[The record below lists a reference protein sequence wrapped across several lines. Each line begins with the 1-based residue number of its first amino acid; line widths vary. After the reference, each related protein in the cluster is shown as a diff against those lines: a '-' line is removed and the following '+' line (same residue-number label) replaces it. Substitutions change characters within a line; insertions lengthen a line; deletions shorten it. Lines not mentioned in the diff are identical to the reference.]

1 MRNDDSTEESN
12 NEDEKEDI
20 YDDGNDG
27 YHDDNKHDGAY
38 DADLG
43 LAGKKLRERIEDLLE
58 MKLNMKRKIPLK
70 RAARETGSSSNAPP
84 LIVTFEDQVSTILY
98 RYNMAPDFNEE

>member
-1 MRNDDSTEESN
+1 MRNDDSSEESN
-12 NEDEKEDI
+12 NEDENENI
-20 YDDGNDG
+20 YDGDHHYDE
-27 YHDDNKHDGAY
+27 NKHDDAY
-38 DADLG
+38 DADLD

-70 RAARETGSSSNAPP
+70 RAVREMGSSSNAPP

-98 RYNMAPDFNEE
+98 RYDMAPDFDEE

>member
-1 MRNDDSTEESN
+1 MRNDDSTEEGSH
-12 NEDEKEDI
+12 EDENENI
-20 YDDGNDG
+20 YDGDHHYDE
-27 YHDDNKHDGAY
+27 NKHEVGAY

-70 RAARETGSSSNAPP
+70 SAAREMGSSSNAPP

-98 RYNMAPDFNEE
+98 RYNMGPDFDEE